1 MPCIAKD
8 MVEQGVLTMLC
19 LLNVTV
25 EHSSSLILDVH
36 VGATISD
43 FGAYDLPNV
52 VVLSEPQCARR
63 ADLLWQ
69 PWYLRYIADRSYIP
83 L

>member
-36 VGATISD
+36 VDATISD
-43 FGAYDLPNV
+43 FGVYDVPNV
-52 VVLSEPQCARR
+52 VVLSEPQCAQR
-63 ADLLWQ
+63 ADLLWR
-69 PWYLRYIADRSYIP
+69 PWYLRYIVDRSYIP